1 MKNLILSL
9 LALSVA
15 LVSCKKEATFD
26 DQLVGN
32 WVSTNVK
39 IKGVDVTSTNTV
51 VLNIQSSH
59 EFDADVTT
67 KVVIGEPV
75 VSSYTGTWAADE
87 VKQEITLKYDNASE
101 EKYDVTSLTD
111 KVMKATVVV
120 NNERREF
127 VFEKNVE

>member
-15 LVSCKKEATFD
+15 FVSCKKEATFD

-32 WVSTNVK
+32 WISTNVK

-75 VSSYTGTWAADE
+75 VSSYTGIWTADE
-87 VKQEITLKYDNASE
+87 VKQEITLKYDNSSE

>member
-15 LVSCKKEATFD
+15 FVSCKKEATFD

-32 WVSTNVK
+32 WTSTNVK

-67 KVVIGEPV
+67 KVAIGQPI
-75 VSSYTGTWAADE
+75 VSSYTGIWAADE
-87 VKQEITLKYDNASE
+87 VKQEITLKYDNSSE

>member
-9 LALSVA
+9 LVLSVA
-15 LVSCKKEATFD
+15 FVSCKKEPTFD

-32 WVSTNVK
+32 WISTNVK

-67 KVVIGEPV
+67 KVVIGDPI

-87 VKQEITLKYDNASE
+87 VKQEITLKYDNNSE